1 MKEILW
7 QPSGERVK
15 KANMTRFREFVNVK
29 FALALKNY
37 DELYQWSITE
47 IPSFWAAMWEFGG
60 LIASQPYEEVL
71 TNGEDM
77 LNARWFTG
85 ATLNFA
91 ENLLRFRDDHTALIF
106 KGEATEAVRK
116 SYAELYHEVA
126 RLSRALRRIGV
137 TVGDRV
143 AGFMPNLMETV
154 VAMLA
159 ATSIGAVWS
168 SCSPDFGIKGVLDR
182 FGQIQPKVLFSAN
195 GYYYNGKEH
204 DSLGKVQE
212 LLKAIPSIEQVIIVP
227 YLRDSKVNS
236 ALAEIPKAL
245 FYADFLA
252 EGGVKR
258 RENTA
263 GTESAER
270 GKRGGS
276 SDPEGTWGAEN
287 VKNWG
292 SVKKAEEVKG
302 TNSAESTEHEN
313 RTLRRETIGTTQGT
327 EDEQSPESIDRIEFA
342 QLPFAHP
349 VYIMYSS
356 GTTGVPKGIV
366 HGAGGLLLQ
375 HRKEHLLHTDLRR
388 EDVFFYFTTCS
399 WMMWNWLVGGLGVG
413 ATLVLYDGS
422 PFYPDPGVLW
432 QLVQDEG
439 ITVFGT
445 SAKYLA
451 SLENA
456 GVKPGTRYDL
466 STLRM
471 ILSTGSPLPVEGFRY
486 VYREIKQD
494 LCLSSIT
501 GGTDLVSCFGLGN
514 PTGPVIA
521 GEVQCRG
528 LGMKVESYDPEGKPL
543 LEQKGELVCSA
554 PFPAQPIYFWNDPER
569 RRYEKAYF
577 GVYPGVWRHGDFIE
591 ITDSGGVIVYGR
603 SDATLNPGGVRIG
616 TAEIY
621 RPVESLPEVLDSL
634 VIGQKWDNDI
644 RVILFVK
651 LAEPEAHLTEALKEK
666 IKRVIRENTTP
677 RHVPAK
683 ILQIADIPYTMNGK
697 KVELAVYN
705 IIHNEPVLNREALGN
720 PEALELYRDLPEL
733 QME

>member
-7 QPSGERVK
+7 QPSEKQVQQ
-15 KANMTRFREFVNVK
+15 ANMTRFREFVNAK
-29 FALALKNY
+29 FALNLRNY
-37 DELYQWSITE
+37 DELYQWSITD
-47 IPSFWAAMWEFGG
+47 IPSFWAAMWDFGG

-77 LNARWFTG
+77 LNARWFKG

-106 KGEATEAVRK
+106 KGENTRTLRK
-116 SYAELYHEVA
+116 TYAELYDEVA
-126 RLSRALRRIGV
+126 RLSRALRQIGV

-168 SCSPDFGIKGVLDR
+168 SCSPDFGIRGVLDR
-182 FGQIQPKVLFSAN
+182 FGQIEPKVLFAVN
-195 GYYYNGKEH
+195 GYSYNGKRH
-204 DSLGKVQE
+204 DSLGKVRE
-212 LLKAIPSIEQVIIVP
+212 LIKKIPSVERVIIVP
-227 YLRDSKVNS
+227 YVRDSDRASEVNS
-236 ALAEIPKAL
+236 DLTEIPKAL

-252 EGGVKR
+252 EGGEKR
-258 RENTA
+258 EA
-263 GTESAER
+263 
-270 GKRGGS
+270 
-276 SDPEGTWGAEN
+276 N
-287 VKNWG
+287 VEK
-292 SVKKAEEVKG
+292 
-302 TNSAESTEHEN
+302 
-313 RTLRRETIGTTQGT
+313 
-327 EDEQSPESIDRIEFA
+327 IEFA

-413 ATLVLYDGS
+413 ATLVLYEGS

-432 QLVQDEG
+432 QLVEDEK

-466 STLRM
+466 SSLRM
-471 ILSTGSPLPVEGFRY
+471 ILSTGSPLPVEGFHY
-486 VYREIKQD
+486 VYREVKRD
-494 LCLSSIT
+494 LCLSSIS
-501 GGTDLVSCFGLGN
+501 GGTDLVSCFAPGN
-514 PTGPVIA
+514 PTVPVIA
-521 GEVQCRG
+521 GEIQCRG
-528 LGMKVESYDPEGKPL
+528 LGMKVESYDPEGRSVIG
-543 LEQKGELVCSA
+543 QKGELVCSA

-569 RRYEKAYF
+569 KKYKQAYF
-577 GVYPGVWRHGDFIE
+577 DVYPGVWRHGDFIE
-591 ITDSGGVIVYGR
+591 ITDAGGVIVYGR

-621 RPVESLPEVLDSL
+621 RPVEALPEVEDSL
-634 VIGQKWDNDI
+634 VIGQRWGGDVRI
-644 RVILFVK
+644 VLFVK
-651 LAEPEAHLTEALKEK
+651 LAESEGYLTETLKEK
-666 IKRVIRENTTP
+666 IKKTIRENTTP

-705 IIHNEPVLNREALGN
+705 VIHNEPVLNREALGN

-733 QME
+733 QVE